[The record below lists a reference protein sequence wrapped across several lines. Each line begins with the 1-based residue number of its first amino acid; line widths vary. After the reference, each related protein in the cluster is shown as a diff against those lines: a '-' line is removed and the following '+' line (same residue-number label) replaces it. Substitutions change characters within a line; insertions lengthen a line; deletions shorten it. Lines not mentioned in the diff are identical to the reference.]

1 MPIYIV
7 KRRLERYWN
16 GLMSFWAKC
25 GMSAR
30 SANKEKIQGGK
41 SWYFLNILARK
52 DMEHLLNISMWGI
65 RKNIF
70 RTSWCHGL
78 KRVSGR
84 CCNLA
89 ASVSNLSTANWAL
102 SLETWNY
109 CVFNSFG
116 KLILESWSLWDL
128 FSKSARQCSRNL
140 LTLRTFESIV
150 PFNQRQKNA
159 QKIYCC

>member
-1 MPIYIV
+1 MGWWASEQNVGWVHAVQTKKRSRGGNHDIFWISWREKTWNTFWIYLV
-7 KRRLERYWN
+7 GEW
-16 GLMSFWAKC
+16 
-25 GMSAR
+25 
-30 SANKEKIQGGK
+30 E
-41 SWYFLNILARK
+41 
-52 DMEHLLNISMWGI
+52 
-65 RKNIF
+65 KNIF

-109 CVFNSFG
+109 CVFNSFA

-140 LTLRTFESIV
+140 LSLRTFESIV
-150 PFNQRQKNA
+150 PFNQRQKKV
-159 QKIYCC
+159 QKMYWC